1 MDLDMKINN
10 CIQFIYQKKIFK
22 LTQNYCYQVMST
34 MFASVTLINLCIIK
48 ENTKMKSI
56 FE

>member
-1 MDLDMKINN
+1 
-10 CIQFIYQKKIFK
+10 
-22 LTQNYCYQVMST
+22 

-56 FE
+56 FEWVVKNALAMKKYW